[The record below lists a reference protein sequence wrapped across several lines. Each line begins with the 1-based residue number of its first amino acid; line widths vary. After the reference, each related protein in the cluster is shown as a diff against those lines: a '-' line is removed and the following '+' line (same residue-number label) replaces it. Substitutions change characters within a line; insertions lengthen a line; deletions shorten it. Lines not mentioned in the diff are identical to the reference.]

1 MQGGGWVQIHCDG
14 ALFAELQVDS
24 WHSQTK
30 QIQLLFRGFCCED
43 PWGEL
48 VGLPQLPWPEDR
60 QGGLLEVSRGSMVST
75 GGPGG
80 LQVYVVAHVGDV
92 DQACLD
98 VCHIFLCYKIRYHL
112 VWATH
117 LLLSSTQVHTRW
129 SAGESPAAH
138 E

>member
-1 MQGGGWVQIHCDG
+1 M
-14 ALFAELQVDS
+14 AFAN
-24 WHSQTK
+24 QTNSTTVVSSSG
-30 QIQLLFRGFCCED
+30 GFCCET
-43 PWGEL
+43 PG
-48 VGLPQLPWPEDR
+48 GGACWPAAVAMAR
-60 QGGLLEVSRGSMVST
+60 GSPGRPLGGLQGVHGVYRGSRVSP
-75 GGPGG
+75 GGPEGPGG

>member
-1 MQGGGWVQIHCDG
+1 MARGSPGWP
-14 ALFAELQVDS
+14 L
-24 WHSQTK
+24 
-30 QIQLLFRGFCCED
+30 
-43 PWGEL
+43 
-48 VGLPQLPWPEDR
+48 
-60 QGGLLEVSRGSMVST
+60 GGLQGVQGVSRGSRVST
-75 GGPGG
+75 EGPGG
-80 LQVYVVAHVGDV
+80 LQVYVVAHIGDV

-129 SAGESPAAH
+129 SAGESPTAH